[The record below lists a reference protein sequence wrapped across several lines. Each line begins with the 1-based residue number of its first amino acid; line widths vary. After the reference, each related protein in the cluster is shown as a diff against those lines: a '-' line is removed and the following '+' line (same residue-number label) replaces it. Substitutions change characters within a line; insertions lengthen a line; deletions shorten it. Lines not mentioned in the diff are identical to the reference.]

1 MAVGTGRNGSGKL
14 IHEQLLERRAENDL
28 NEKWEN
34 KRVTHAEPRR
44 DTCNIII
51 IKIEMVYTEKK
62 EMRWSVENEII
73 LWIMWKSWCW
83 DLEEIEIWQRNLAK
97 KVHVHVCKS
106 FTLF

>member
-14 IHEQLLERRAENDL
+14 IPEQLLERRAENDL

-51 IKIEMVYTEKK
+51 IKIEMV
-62 EMRWSVENEII
+62 
-73 LWIMWKSWCW
+73 
-83 DLEEIEIWQRNLAK
+83 
-97 KVHVHVCKS
+97 
-106 FTLF
+106 